1 MYIYIEWRQRKTNTD
16 AIMSIPLALTH
27 GQLSVHIISR
37 TSNTVYKPTYTH
49 TLSTFQPVLSLI
61 PWSFGQYHKMFNILH
76 SIYSLQTFWWINFL
90 IMKPKNSSRD
100 FWCRLSNL
108 PRFTFDVDFH
118 LNKQRSSRSSSSSN
132 RSTNNST
139 QFSSTVFSRLIESLK
154 TLANNRLYNC
164 CYIYAV
170 WFHPKIDDCF
180 FSYHRFQCGNR
191 KNQIEFD

>member
-1 MYIYIEWRQRKTNTD
+1 MTATENQHRCNYEYTFGFDTWPTLRPHHFANKQYSLQTYIH
-16 AIMSIPLALTH
+16 TH
-27 GQLSVHIISR
+27 S
-37 TSNTVYKPTYTH
+37 
-49 TLSTFQPVLSLI
+49 LSTFQPVLSLI